1 MLKYFAQTVADF
13 FRHLQNT
20 NEPFWHFNDHNS
32 WSKRNNQTYY
42 LSSIRWSISL
52 TCFKTFKIQFHGVPP
67 LHYVLVCKI
76 RTYLLQMT
84 FSSPLTWISFF
95 YIKFAKFWYIMFC
108 SQFDTNLVPIPWTMP
123 FSVPLLM
130 FFLNLSIFF
139 IEWSCWYCF
148 CCCTIH
154 FLVSV
159 IFAWIQQFHVFIFIP
174 RKCYTLNGAKRV
186 CWNVKAIVNT
196 WKSLF
201 LINPASQKL

>member
-32 WSKRNNQTYY
+32 WSKHKNQTYY
-42 LSSIRWSISL
+42 LSSIRCSISL

-67 LHYVLVCKI
+67 LHYVLICKI

-130 FFLNLSIFF
+130 FFLNVFHWVIVLVL
-139 IEWSCWYCF
+139 
-148 CCCTIH
+148 
-154 FLVSV
+154 FLLL
-159 IFAWIQQFHVFIFIP
+159 H
-174 RKCYTLNGAKRV
+174 Y
-186 CWNVKAIVNT
+186 
-196 WKSLF
+196 SLF
-201 LINPASQKL
+201 SFCNFCMDTTISCFHFYSTKMLHIERCEKGLLKC